1 MFSRKEE
8 ETFDII
14 LRKPDMRLFVDTP
27 KNTEMMDK
35 LNTISQQVD
44 LLSRYISHLSKKLD
58 DSLVLIKLQEEK
70 IKDLES
76 RIEALTA
83 REL

>member
-14 LRKPDMRLFVDTP
+14 LRKPDMRFLETP
-27 KNTEMMDK
+27 KQNEIIEK
-35 LNTISQQVD
+35 LNGISQQVD
-44 LLSRYISHLSKKLD
+44 LLSRYVSHLSKKLD